1 MITIFSAAREKKI
14 LKLLFGLIQLYGSTR
29 PKFDV

>member
-1 MITIFSAAREKKI
+1 MYIQPSTGEHS
-14 LKLLFGLIQLYGSTR
+14 LKLLFGLSQLIGSTR

>member
-1 MITIFSAAREKKI
+1 MIMYIYPRSGEHL
-14 LKLLFGLIQLYGSTR
+14 LKMIFGLIQLIGATR

>member
-1 MITIFSAAREKKI
+1 MYMYPRSGESFM
-14 LKLLFGLIQLYGSTR
+14 LKLLFGQIQLIGSTR